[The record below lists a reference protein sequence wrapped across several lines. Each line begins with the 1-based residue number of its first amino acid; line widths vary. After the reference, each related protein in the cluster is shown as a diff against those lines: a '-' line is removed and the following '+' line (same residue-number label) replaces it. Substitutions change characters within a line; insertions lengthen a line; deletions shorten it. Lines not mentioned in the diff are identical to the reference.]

1 MENKCPFFVFV
12 MCFKNNWQ
20 QGINQVYLLYVNME
34 HASFRSKW
42 LCYMP
47 FVQNDG

>member
-1 MENKCPFFVFV
+1 MENKCPLFYVFQ
-12 MCFKNNWQ
+12 KQ
-20 QGINQVYLLYVNME
+20 LATRHKTEEYLSYDNME